1 MSETSYEVS
10 SGNVFADLDFLEP
23 EEELIR
29 ADLAHRIATIIE
41 DRSLTQVEAA
51 AIMGI
56 NQPKVS
62 ALVRG
67 RLEGFSFERLARYL
81 LALGQD
87 VEIVIRATNGHG
99 HLRVREESTA

>member
-1 MSETSYEVS
+1 MSEIPYEVS
-10 SGNVFADLDFLEP
+10 SGNVFADLDFTDP

-41 DRSLTQVEAA
+41 DRGLTQLEAA

-67 RLEGFSFERLARYL
+67 RLAGFSFERLTRYL
-81 LALGQD
+81 LTLGQD
-87 VEIVIRATNGHG
+87 VEIVIRSTNGHG
-99 HLRVREESTA
+99 QMRVREESTT

>member
-1 MSETSYEVS
+1 MSEIPYEES
-10 SGNVFADLDFLEP
+10 SGNVFADLGFADP
-23 EEELIR
+23 EEELVR
-29 ADLAHRIATIIE
+29 ADLAHRIASIIE
-41 DRSLTQVEAA
+41 DRGLTQIEAA

-87 VEIVIRATNGHG
+87 VEIVIRATNGQG